1 MAKKKKV
8 TLPERFPAMRLN
20 VLFRTQPEQA
30 KSEVTAA
37 ILAAS
42 GHLEKAAEALGIG
55 ARTLDRILQAH
66 PEIDEAAKAAR
77 AEARA
82 KERAEREAEEQYA
95 AAERE
100 KAGAA

>member
-1 MAKKKKV
+1 MAKKKKPA
-8 TLPERFPAMRLN
+8 LPERFPAMRLN
-20 VLFRTQPEQA
+20 VLFRTEPAQA
-30 KSEVTAA
+30 KAEVTAA

-82 KERAEREAEEQYA
+82 KERAEREAQERAEA
-95 AAERE
+95 AE